1 LSESTVVESTAAAT
15 TASCTVVKTSLS
27 FVDEDMLNDYSI
39 RPNCVSQARVKITN
53 VYVAVYEV
61 NG

>member
-39 RPNCVSQARVKITN
+39 
-53 VYVAVYEV
+53 
-61 NG
+61 